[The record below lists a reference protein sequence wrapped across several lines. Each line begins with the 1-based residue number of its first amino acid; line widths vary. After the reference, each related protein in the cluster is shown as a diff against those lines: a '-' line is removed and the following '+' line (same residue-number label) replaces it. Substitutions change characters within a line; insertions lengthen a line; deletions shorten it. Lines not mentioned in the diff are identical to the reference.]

1 MKSPEEKHRRGE
13 SRVSPEGSNPHKTDE
28 SSSER
33 GGERTVSEQE
43 YDGRVVDQAGQPVG
57 EDPDVSL
64 DVPSL
69 GVEELNLEVENL
81 RHRTSMQAE
90 LADMVKLNIGV
101 ETVLD
106 GAKLALKG
114 VDAQTFLKANLDNV
128 RAILGRALDTIDSNP
143 QILQYIARI
152 AEETAGTGERALEGA
167 AGAIGDVPEEET
179 EEDTEGPPTEK
190 EDAGEPDGAEPDGGE
205 PDATEAARRK
215 AEELGV
221 DLSQVEG
228 TGSGGRILLKDVKK
242 AAR

>member
-1 MKSPEEKHRRGE
+1 
-13 SRVSPEGSNPHKTDE
+13 VSPEGSNPQKTDE

-33 GGERTVSEQE
+33 AGERTVSEQE

-167 AGAIGDVPEEET
+167 AGAIGDVPEEVSGENSGGPRT
-179 EEDTEGPPTEK
+179 ES
-190 EDAGEPDGAEPDGGE
+190 AEE
-205 PDATEAARRK
+205 PDATDAARRK
-215 AEELGV
+215 AEEMGL

-228 TGSGGRILLKDVKK
+228 TGADGRILLRDVKQ

>member
-13 SRVSPEGSNPHKTDE
+13 SRVSPEGSNPQKTHAP
-28 SSSER
+28 SSER
-33 GGERTVSEQE
+33 GGERRTPEQE
-43 YDGRVVDQAGQPVG
+43 YDGRVVDEEGQPVG
-57 EDPDVSL
+57 EDPDVTL

-69 GVEELNLEVENL
+69 EVEELNLEVENL

-106 GAKLALKG
+106 GAKLELKG

-128 RAILGRALDTIDSNP
+128 RAILSQALDTIDNNP
-143 QILQYIARI
+143 QILQDIARI

-167 AGAIGDVPEEET
+167 AGVIGDAPEEET
-179 EEDTEGPPTEK
+179 DEDTGGLQTET
-190 EDAGEPDGAEPDGGE
+190 EDAGEPD
-205 PDATEAARRK
+205 ATDAARSK

-228 TGSGGRILLKDVKK
+228 TGSGGRILLKDVKN

>member
-1 MKSPEEKHRRGE
+1 MKSAKEQHRRGE
-13 SRVSPEGSNPHKTDE
+13 SRVSPEGSNPQRTDE
-28 SSSER
+28 SSPKR
-33 GGERTVSEQE
+33 GGERRASEQE
-43 YDGRVVDQAGQPVG
+43 YDGRVVDHEGQPVS
-57 EDPDVSL
+57 EDPDVTL
-64 DVPSL
+64 DVPL
-69 GVEELNLEVENL
+69 LEVEELNLEVENL

-179 EEDTEGPPTEK
+179 AQDSVSLRSE
-190 EDAGEPDGAEPDGGE
+190 
-205 PDATEAARRK
+205 
-215 AEELGV
+215 
-221 DLSQVEG
+221 
-228 TGSGGRILLKDVKK
+228 
-242 AAR
+242 